1 MRYSQITSLV
11 SHDEMTQL
19 MSVDPSD
26 VDTSLVQMHLTSLMP
41 QPALLAASCR
51 HFFTQAGRE
60 SRDIAAGLMPERPL
74 QPTYL
79 ASVVGCEKA
88 IIPRLLC
95 FMGHSPNY
103 KPRAVHFSRDE
114 KGLAGLSLSVLCHH
128 HEEPFQ
134 CEALRG
140 PLQARF
146 EASSS

>member
-60 SRDIAAGLMPERPL
+60 SRDIAAGLMPERAL

-95 FMGHSPNY
+95 FMGILPIIN
-103 KPRAVHFSRDE
+103 PA
-114 KGLAGLSLSVLCHH
+114 
-128 HEEPFQ
+128 PFTS
-134 CEALRG
+134 AATKRG
-140 PLQARF
+140 
-146 EASSS
+146 